1 MNDITAI
8 NPKRILVCQLRQIGD
23 VVLATAS
30 ISLLHKKFP
39 QAEIHVYTEEK
50 CAPVFDNNPAVKYV
64 WSINKEE
71 LRNPFKALSFYRRIG
86 KSGYDLVVDFQQLP
100 RCRWMLFFCDAP
112 VRLSFNPPWYN
123 RFLYTNWPESIPGG
137 YAAKYK
143 AGVLKP
149 LGIEW
154 EDAKPQIFV
163 SDKERKEAE
172 SCLVSLGVKD
182 DELLITLD
190 PSHRRYT
197 RRWPAEH
204 YGKLIS
210 LLAEQRKNIKF
221 FIIYG
226 PGEKDVALKVKSV
239 SGLESRC
246 VMLEKAGSLR
256 LMAALIER
264 AVLHIGNCSAP
275 RHFAVGVGTPS
286 ITIPGSSS
294 SAWTFPSSDHIEVV
308 PELECQPC
316 SSESCFRGDLA
327 CLKDLSPEDV
337 LVKVLDKI

>member
-23 VVLATAS
+23 VVLSTAS

-39 QAEIHVYTEEK
+39 LAEIHIYTEEK
-50 CAPVFDNNPAVKYV
+50 CVPVFDNNPAVKHV
-64 WSINKEE
+64 WSINKND
-71 LRNPFKALSFYRRIG
+71 LRNPFKALAFYRKVG
-86 KSGYDLVVDFQQLP
+86 KAGYDLVVDFQQLP
-100 RCRWMLFFCDAP
+100 RCRWMLLFCDAP

-154 EDAKPQIFV
+154 EDAKPQIFI
-163 SDKERKEAE
+163 SEKERKDAGL
-172 SCLVSLGVKD
+172 CLASLGVKD
-182 DELLITLD
+182 DEILITLD

-210 LLAEQRKNIKF
+210 LLAERIKNIKF

-226 PGEKDVALKVKSV
+226 PGEKDIAVKVKSI
-239 SGLESRC
+239 SGLASRC

-256 LMAALIER
+256 LMAALIKR

-294 SAWTFPSSDHIEVV
+294 SAWTFPSPDHIEVV

-316 SSESCFRGDLA
+316 SCESCSRGDLA
-327 CLKDLSPEDV
+327 CLNDLSPEDV
-337 LVKVLDKI
+337 LVKVLDKL